1 MSDLP
6 EGPNFYS
13 ALETSLSRERI
24 AELFRSLGF
33 AVRKCSW
40 VDYEI
45 RSDWAELVIEA
56 EGPILMH
63 GSIANAAVNV
73 ERVLARLRAAGI
85 EHFGECYDEN
95 GELLQEF
102 RWSNPPS

>member
-1 MSDLP
+1 MSELP
-6 EGPNFYS
+6 EGSNFYS
-13 ALETSLSRERI
+13 ALETSLPRERV

-33 AVRKCSW
+33 IVRKCSW

-63 GSIANAAVNV
+63 GPIANIAVNV
-73 ERVLARLRAAGI
+73 EKVLARLREAGI
-85 EHFGECYDEN
+85 EYFGECYDEN
-95 GELLQEF
+95 RELLQEF
-102 RWSNPPS
+102 RWSNSR